1 MTIELSRGTEIN
13 NRYLIQR
20 VLGQGGCGRTYL
32 ALDRQRFDEPC
43 VLKEFFPSAT
53 TIQGVQKSR
62 ELFIREARILYQLQ
76 HPQIPKFLGWFE
88 ENGRLFLV
96 QEYVDGKTYA
106 ELLEERDK
114 RGQTFSEAEVSQ
126 WLLDM
131 LPVLDYIHKRGIVHR
146 DIAPDNVMRPKGKYG
161 PKLIDFG
168 VVKEVAIQLQ
178 AKERG
183 TVVGK
188 QGYSP
193 PEQMLAG
200 QCFPSSDLY
209 ALAVTALVLLSGKA
223 PNEFFDDRTLKLKWH
238 NSIRVSD
245 RLARILEKMLDH
257 IPQKRYQ
264 SAKEVLEILNPPPK
278 PSVWKPIA
286 LSIATGFLAVLGVG
300 SAIRVSPYIEPVCQV
315 LNNCDPN
322 MGFKTLYNL
331 ALGEGNEA
339 LVLFGNAKNAA
350 DLETAR
356 DRLEAAISQLDAIPS
371 EAAIYPEVKN
381 VLSNYRDRQKDI
393 NSRVQSEREAAQQF
407 AEAKQNAEDGINTA
421 LAPQSLEQL
430 RSSRDRLKDAVSSL
444 EKIKK
449 ETFAYPE
456 ARKALAKYQPDLQL
470 VKARVEIEQQAL
482 DKLERAKKNAGGA
495 IEREGSARQA
505 QDLERV
511 RDRFNQVIAELGTI
525 KASTLAYPD
534 ARELLAS
541 YRQRRQAIEARIP
554 AEQGA
559 ERSLEE
565 AEAIARDAERLTKRA
580 RTLAQ
585 LERANGKWQEAIDKL
600 KTIPDDALIAD
611 KVKSKLEDY
620 QSEVKKIAAKIASF
634 QQEQNF

>member
-1 MTIELSRGTEIN
+1 MKTELSRGTEIN

-32 ALDRQRFDEPC
+32 ALDKQRFDEPC
-43 VLKEFFPSAT
+43 VLKEFVPSAT

-76 HPQIPKFLGWFE
+76 HSQIPKFLGWFE
-88 ENGRLFLV
+88 ESGRLFLV

-106 ELLEERDK
+106 TLLEERDK

-146 DIAPDNVMRPKGKYG
+146 DIAPDNIMRPKGQTV

-168 VVKEVAIQLQ
+168 VVKEVAIQLE
-178 AKERG
+178 AKQKG
-183 TVVGK
+183 TLVGK

-200 QCFPSSDLY
+200 RCFPSSDLY

-223 PNEFFDDRTLKLKWH
+223 PNEFFDNQTLKLKWR
-238 NSIRVSD
+238 NSIKVSD
-245 RLARILEKMLDH
+245 RFARILAKMLDH
-257 IPQKRYQ
+257 IPQNRYQ

-286 LSIATGFLAVLGVG
+286 LSIATSFLAVLGVG
-300 SAIRVSPYIEPVCQV
+300 SAIRVSPYIEPVCQF
-315 LNNCDPN
+315 LDNCDPHI
-322 MGFKTLYNL
+322 GLQTLYNL
-331 ALGEGNEA
+331 ALERGNDA
-339 LVLFGNAKNAA
+339 LVLFANGNNLA
-350 DLETAR
+350 DLETAS
-356 DRLEAAISQLDAIPS
+356 DRLEEAIYQLEAIPS
-371 EAAIYPEVKN
+371 DSDIYPEVKN
-381 VLSNYRDRQKDI
+381 VLSNYRDRLKDI
-393 NSRVQSEREAAQQF
+393 NNRVKSEQEAAQQF
-407 AEAKQNAEDGINTA
+407 AEAKQKAEDGINTA
-421 LAPQSLEQL
+421 LAPQSLDKL
-430 RSSRDRLKDAVSSL
+430 RSSRDRLKDAISSL

-449 ETFAYPE
+449 GSFAYPE
-456 ARKALAKYQPDLQL
+456 ARKALDKYKPDLQL
-470 VKARVEIEQQAL
+470 VKARVEIEQKSL
-482 DKLERAKKNAGGA
+482 DKLERAKKNAKGA
-495 IEREGSARQA
+495 IEQQGSARKA
-505 QDLERV
+505 QDLERA

-525 KASTLAYPD
+525 KASTLAYSD

-554 AEQGA
+554 KEQQA
-559 ERSLEE
+559 ERAFSE
-565 AEAIARDAERLTKRA
+565 AETIARDAGRLTKRA
-580 RTLAQ
+580 RTLPEFD
-585 LERANGKWQEAIDKL
+585 LANGKWQEAIEKL
-600 KTIPDDALIAD
+600 KTIPADALIAD

-620 QSEVKKIAAKIASF
+620 QSEVKKITAQISSL
-634 QQEQNF
+634 QQP